1 MKLIQLNKLTHLDK
15 IMTTKYTPKF
25 KKRSEAKQEALK
37 AIRQGKSNVK
47 TTLLTRY
54 PYLNIAMGKGFSFAK
69 IVLIAGP
76 SGHGKSKLLN
86 DLLKDFNDSSLNFD
100 LGVSLD
106 NSQPFT
112 IITIHFCFEML
123 PSDEIL
129 REASSELGLSYSNLL
144 GLEFNGETG
153 KYNHVPDSTIQSL
166 EDKYSNDDNPNY
178 YYFEDPCNVPQMYAC
193 IESVI
198 LDFKSRNGLDDRF
211 IDAEGIQHRPKF
223 IVALDHSL
231 LLDAVGKEDVLAM
244 MTMLGKLAI
253 RLKKMGMLT
262 IIVGQFNG
270 NIESMERIRNPAL
283 HYPMKSDIYAQAQI
297 YNACDTV
304 MTTFIPELIGITSYT
319 TQNYVIWDIVNV
331 SILKNRGLN
340 IGQLW
345 FRNELTKGRL
355 INISQD
361 KLVKKG

>member
-1 MKLIQLNKLTHLDK
+1 MADIPKV
-15 IMTTKYTPKF
+15 KYVPKF
-25 KKRSEAKQEALK
+25 KTRAEAKQEAIT
-37 AIRQGKSNVK
+37 AIKRGKSKVV
-47 TTLLTRY
+47 TTLKTRY

-86 DLLKDFNDSSLNFD
+86 DLLTDFNNPKLNNN
-100 LGVSLD
+100 LGVSIN

-129 REASSELGLSYSNLL
+129 REASSDLDVSYSNLL
-144 GLEFNGETG
+144 GLE
-153 KYNHVPDSTIQSL
+153 YNNNTNNYNEV
-166 EDKYSNDDNPNY
+166 EDKTIEYLESKYAKDDNPNY
-178 YYFEDPCNVPQMYAC
+178 YYFEDPCNVPQLLEC
-193 IESVI
+193 ISTVI
-198 LDFKSRNGLDDRF
+198 VDYKNRYNLNDKY
-211 IDAEGIQHRPKF
+211 IDENNVQHRPKF

-231 LLDAVGKEDVLAM
+231 LLDPIGKEDVLAM
-244 MTMLGKLAI
+244 MTTLGKLTI
-253 RLKKMGMLT
+253 RLKKLGMLT

-270 NIESMERIRNPAL
+270 NIESLERIKNPAL
-283 HYPMKSDIYAQAQI
+283 HYPMKTDIYAQAQL

-304 MTTFIPELIGITSYT
+304 MTTFIPELIGITAYT
-319 TQNYVIWDIVNV
+319 QKRYVIWDILNV

-345 FRNELTKGRL
+345 FRNELTKGKL
-355 INISQD
+355 INISQSELKIKD
-361 KLVKKG
+361 